1 MRRRLAALLASGRAT
16 VLEAMRAINDGG
28 YGIAF
33 VTAAGGRIVGT
44 LTDGDLRRGL
54 LAGATL
60 ESRCLR
66 TLMSREFVS
75 VGLGSGRAEVLD
87 MMRARGITAVPV
99 VDGRGQLVALHTLS
113 DLIGGAD
120 RPNWALLMAG
130 GRGERLRP
138 LTEKVPKPMLTVA
151 GRPILERLVLHLVGH
166 GIRRLYI
173 SVNHLASVIE
183 RHFRNGRRFGCE
195 IAYLREDAPLGTGG
209 AMTLLP
215 ERPRHP
221 LLVLNGDLVTQFD
234 VGRMLDFHRRG
245 RYAVTFGV
253 RPHTVAIP
261 YGVAEL
267 RSGRLHAL
275 REKPTL
281 HMLINAGI
289 YVVSPQALRLVVRGR
304 EFPITDLLERCR
316 SRQLRV
322 GAHVIEDEWMDVGRH
337 DELRKARGQ
346 LL

>member
-120 RPNWALLMAG
+120 Q
-130 GRGERLRP
+130 
-138 LTEKVPKPMLTVA
+138 
-151 GRPILERLVLHLVGH
+151 VG
-166 GIRRLYI
+166 
-173 SVNHLASVIE
+173 
-183 RHFRNGRRFGCE
+183 
-195 IAYLREDAPLGTGG
+195 
-209 AMTLLP
+209 
-215 ERPRHP
+215 
-221 LLVLNGDLVTQFD
+221 Q
-234 VGRMLDFHRRG
+234 
-245 RYAVTFGV
+245 GV
-253 RPHTVAIP
+253 
-261 YGVAEL
+261 
-267 RSGRLHAL
+267 
-275 REKPTL
+275 
-281 HMLINAGI
+281 
-289 YVVSPQALRLVVRGR
+289 
-304 EFPITDLLERCR
+304 
-316 SRQLRV
+316 
-322 GAHVIEDEWMDVGRH
+322 
-337 DELRKARGQ
+337 
-346 LL
+346 